1 MATRVCVGNR
11 QGGVG
16 KSTVTMMLAHALAIL
31 GKKRVLVIDLDTQCN
46 SSFAMI
52 GSARWRKAVEEKA
65 TLADYMANRMRGRA
79 VNPFQFII
87 ENVGDV
93 NDGGAATTIDLMPS
107 AIELDEEIE
116 DAMTE
121 MRRNLNPM
129 NVMNPEVRNLLDR
142 LDDHYDVIL
151 MDCPPGLSPLVN
163 AAVGLGHRVIVP
175 FRPDYIS
182 QFALDRMADKVEG
195 TGKRSGTRKK
205 LDNIPHNRRRYVSV
219 VNMLGGTTAER
230 SILNDFEGVHP
241 RLKTQ
246 LKRQQDIAE
255 AFYWQE
261 EPRNLREKYGKAESQ
276 VKDLYNDFQE
286 WLKQTHPNASPPGL
300 AANGAGAAH
309 EADART

>member
-31 GKKRVLVIDLDTQCN
+31 GKKRLLVIDLDTQCN

-65 TLADYMANRMRGRA
+65 TLSDYMGALLRGRSPKPR
-79 VNPFQFII
+79 NFII

-93 NDGGAATTIDLMPS
+93 SAGGTPANIDLMPS
-107 AIELDEEIE
+107 AIELDEEIQ
-116 DAMTE
+116 DAIAETRLRDPFNSM
-121 MRRNLNPM
+121 NLY
-129 NVMNPEVRNLLDR
+129 VRELLNQ
-142 LDDHYDVIL
+142 LDERYDFIL

-163 AAVGLGHRVIVP
+163 AAVGLPGHRVVIP

-195 TGKRSGTRKK
+195 TGRRNRTNRR
-205 LDNIPHNRRRYVSV
+205 LDGIPHERRRYVSV
-219 VNMLGGTTAER
+219 VNMFGGSPTER
-230 SILNDFEGVHP
+230 TILDDFDGVHP

-246 LKRQQDIAE
+246 LKRQPDIAE

-261 EPRNLREKYGKAESQ
+261 EPRSLREKYGKAESQ
-276 VKDLYNDFQE
+276 VKDLYNDFRE
-286 WLKQTHPNASPPGL
+286 WL
-300 AANGAGAAH
+300 
-309 EADART
+309 DARPSASGVAAE

>member
-52 GSARWRKAVEEKA
+52 GSARWRKAAEDKA
-65 TLADYMANRMRGRA
+65 TLSEYMGALMRGRP
-79 VNPFQFII
+79 VNPFNFII

-93 NDGGAATTIDLMPS
+93 SESGAATNIDVMPS
-107 AIELDEEIE
+107 AIELDEEIQ
-116 DAMTE
+116 DAIVET
-121 MRRNLNPM
+121 RLKDPFNAM
-129 NVMNPEVRNLLDR
+129 NIYVRELLR
-142 LDDHYDVIL
+142 QLDERYDFIL

-163 AAVGLGHRVIVP
+163 AAVGLGHRVVVP

-182 QFALDRMADKVEG
+182 QFALDRMADKVEQ
-195 TGKRSGTRKK
+195 TGKRSRTGKK
-205 LDNIPHNRRRYVSV
+205 LDKIPHSRRRYVSV
-219 VNMLGGTTAER
+219 VNMLGGTAAEKT
-230 SILNDFEGVHP
+230 ILDDYDGVHP

-246 LKRQQDIAE
+246 LKRQPDIAE

-261 EPRNLREKYGKAESQ
+261 ERRTLRQKYGKAETQ

-286 WLKQTHPNASPPGL
+286 WLKACQPATLPPGA

-309 EADART
+309 EAGART

>member
-1 MATRVCVGNR
+1 VRGNR

-16 KSTVTMMLAHALAIL
+16 KSTVTMMLAHALAVV

-52 GSARWRKAVEEKA
+52 GSARWRKAAEESA
-65 TLADYMANRMRGRA
+65 TLAEYMSRRMRGRA
-79 VNPFQFII
+79 VNPANFII

-93 NDGGAATTIDLMPS
+93 SATGAGTTNIDLMPS
-107 AIELDEEIE
+107 AIELDEEIQ
-116 DAMTE
+116 DAIGETRLRDPFNSM
-121 MRRNLNPM
+121 NLF
-129 NVMNPEVRNLLDR
+129 VRELLDE
-142 LDDHYDVIL
+142 LDERYDTVL

-182 QFALDRMADKVEG
+182 QFALDRMADKVER
-195 TGKRSGTRKK
+195 TGRRNPNRR
-205 LDNIPHNRRRYVSV
+205 LENIPHERRRYISV
-219 VNMLGGTTAER
+219 VNMFGGSPAER
-230 SILNDFEGVHP
+230 TMLDDYEGQHP

-261 EPRNLREKYGKAESQ
+261 EPRTLRQKYGKAESQ

-286 WLKQTHPNASPPGL
+286 WLKASQPAALPPGP
-300 AANGAGAAH
+300 AVNGAGAAH

>member
-52 GSARWRKAVEEKA
+52 GSARWRKATEDRA
-65 TLADYMANRMRGRA
+65 TLSEYMGGIMRGRP
-79 VNPFQFII
+79 VNPFNFII

-93 NDGGAATTIDLMPS
+93 SDGGAAGKIDLMPS
-107 AIELDEEIE
+107 AIELDEEIQ
-116 DAMTE
+116 DAIAET
-121 MRRNLNPM
+121 RLKDPFNGM
-129 NVMNPEVRNLLDR
+129 NIYVRELLR
-142 LDDHYDVIL
+142 QLDERYDFIL

-163 AAVGLGHRVIVP
+163 AAVGLGHRVVVP

-182 QFALDRMADKVEG
+182 QFALDRMADKVEQ
-195 TGKRSGTRKK
+195 TGKRSRTRKR
-205 LDNIPHNRRRYVSV
+205 LDSIPLNRRRYVSV

-230 SILNDFEGVHP
+230 SILDDFEGAHP
-241 RLKTQ
+241 RLRTQ
-246 LKRQQDIAE
+246 LRRQPDIAE

-261 EPRNLREKYGKAESQ
+261 EQRTLREKYGKAEGQ
-276 VKDLYNDFQE
+276 VRDLYNDFQE
-286 WLKQTHPNASPPGL
+286 WLKTCQPASLPPGA
-300 AANGAGAAH
+300 AANGAGAGQ
-309 EADART
+309 EAGART

>member
-52 GSARWRKAVEEKA
+52 GSARWRDAVEEKK
-65 TLADYMANRMRGRA
+65 TLADYMSSRLRGSA
-79 VNPFQFII
+79 VNPFKYII
-87 ENVGDV
+87 EHVGDV
-93 NDGGAATTIDLMPS
+93 REGGAAAPIDLMPS

-116 DAMTE
+116 DAISET
-121 MRRNLNPM
+121 RRNLKNPM
-129 NVMNPEVRNLLDR
+129 DVMNFDVRGLLEQ
-142 LDDHYDVIL
+142 LDERYDFIL

-163 AAVGLGHRVIVP
+163 AAVGLGHKVIVP

-195 TGKRSGTRKK
+195 TGKRSRTRKK
-205 LDNIPHNRRRYVSV
+205 LESIPHERRRYISV
-219 VNMLGGTTAER
+219 VNMFGGTPAER
-230 SILNDFEGVHP
+230 TMLEDYEGVHP
-241 RLKTQ
+241 RLGTQ

-261 EPRNLREKYGKAESQ
+261 EPVSLGEKYRKAETQ
-276 VKDLYNDFQE
+276 VKDLYNDVLE
-286 WLKQTHPNASPPGL
+286 WLDASEPPSARGV
-300 AANGAGAAH
+300 AA
-309 EADART
+309 E